1 MNNASAIYRLSI
13 CIGLLVTVL
22 LGGTIAS
29 AQATTP
35 HWAYTDDKAPIHA
48 KAFYDINV
56 TDAET
61 MKNFLWVIDETY
73 NLLIDKGVP
82 ACQIKFVVSLRGMSV
97 TYATA
102 TYNDVDGNGDAIRGF
117 IASLVS
123 KGVRIE
129 ACDISLDWMST
140 PASDLVDGIAVIDN
154 AFAAAIFYQR
164 RGFAT
169 VPITSLP

>member
-1 MNNASAIYRLSI
+1 MRSTISKHRMFILT
-13 CIGLLVTVL
+13 GLLATAMLCSSV
-22 LGGTIAS
+22 AS
-29 AQATTP
+29 AQVKAP
-35 HWAYTDDKAPIHA
+35 SWAYTDDKVPNHA

-73 NLLIDKGVP
+73 NLLISKGVP

-97 TYATA
+97 TYATE
-102 TYNDVDGNGDAIRGF
+102 TFNDEAGNGDAIRGF
-117 IASLVS
+117 LASLIS

-129 ACDISLDWMST
+129 ACDISLDWMGV
-140 PASDLVDGIAVIDN
+140 AAADLFEGIAVIDN